1 MEETEK
7 QSCRQDGR
15 EVQMLVGGI
24 GSGAE
29 VGWSW
34 RGETL
39 KTLLKI
45 RVPVGIRVIITRM
58 GRGSPMAE
66 ENKQYPKSR
75 CRNRSVSTPAIF
87 YEND

>member
-1 MEETEK
+1 
-7 QSCRQDGR
+7 
-15 EVQMLVGGI
+15 MLVGDI
-24 GSGAE
+24 SSGTE

-39 KTLLKI
+39 KTLLNM
-45 RVPVGIRVIITRM
+45 RVSVGIRVIITRM

-66 ENKQYPKSR
+66 ENKQYTKSQ
-75 CRNRSVSTPAIF
+75 CRNRSVSTSAMF